1 LSLGGSGISSLG
13 SAEGAGR
20 LTLEPIGDGT
30 RLSYDYTAAVS
41 GKVAAVGGRMLEG
54 AAKIVL
60 RQLFEQLGR
69 QAGGGKAAP
78 QPSWWKRL
86 LQLLGV
92 AK

>member
-1 LSLGGSGISSLG
+1 SSLG

-20 LTLEPIGDGT
+20 IRLEAAGSGTLLT
-30 RLSYDYTAAVS
+30 YDYSAAVS

-69 QAGGGKAAP
+69 QAGGGSAALP
-78 QPSWWKRL
+78 APSLWQRIL
-86 LQLLGV
+86 RTLGV